1 LKVLKKDITTDLDH
15 IYIVPL
21 SDFHLGDPLFDRE
34 KLQGYVDWILNTP
47 NAYTIING
55 DVFDCAIMG
64 SKGNPYDAVMT
75 VQAAKKVAKEILY
88 PIRDRILGVTTG
100 NHERRI
106 YKATGND
113 VSEDLAMMLDV
124 EDLYDAFGLIIHIVI
139 NEQTS
144 YVIYVKHG
152 AGGGKTQAYRLK
164 KLKELADIV
173 KDADIYLIGHVH
185 DVLTFSLNPYFIDTE
200 TGAKKQM
207 KQTYVSSGSYLNYG
221 GYAEDL
227 NFEPGK
233 MGSPRLRL
241 NTEHKDCHV
250 SI

>member
-1 LKVLKKDITTDLDH
+1 MKVLKKNIITDLDH

-21 SDFHLGDPLFDRE
+21 SDFHLGDPLFDRK
-34 KLQGYVDWILNTP
+34 KLQGYVDWILKTP

-55 DVFDCAIMG
+55 DVFDCAIME
-64 SKGNPYDAVMT
+64 SKGDTYDAVMT
-75 VQAAKKVAKEILY
+75 VQTAKKVAKEILY

-100 NHERRI
+100 NHEKRI
-106 YKATGND
+106 YKSTGND

-124 EDLYDAFGLIIHIVI
+124 EDLYDARGLILYININNKIVY
-139 NEQTS
+139 T
-144 YVIYVKHG
+144 VYVKHG
-152 AGGGKTQAYRLK
+152 NGGGKTQAYRLK
-164 KLKELADIV
+164 KLKELTDIV
-173 KDADIYLIGHVH
+173 KDADVYIIGHVH
-185 DVLTFSLNPYFIDTE
+185 DVLTFSLNPYFIDME
-200 TGAKKQM
+200 TGEEKQR

-233 MGSPRLRL
+233 MGSPRIRL
-241 NTEHKDCHV
+241 NGNKKDVHV

>member
-1 LKVLKKDITTDLDH
+1 M
-15 IYIVPL
+15 
-21 SDFHLGDPLFDRE
+21 
-34 KLQGYVDWILNTP
+34 QGYVDWILKTP
-47 NAYTIING
+47 NAYTFING

-75 VQAAKKVAKEILY
+75 VQAAKKIAKEILS
-88 PIRDRILGVTTG
+88 PIKDRILGVTTG

-113 VSEDLAMMLDV
+113 VSEDLAMMLNV
-124 EDLYDAFGLIIHIVI
+124 EDLYDASGLILHINI
-139 NEQTS
+139 NDRIT
-144 YVIYVKHG
+144 YIIYMKHG

-164 KLKELADIV
+164 KLKELSDIV
-173 KDADIYLIGHVH
+173 KDVDIYIIGHVH
-185 DVLTFSLNPYFIDTE
+185 DVLTFSLNPYFVDVE
-200 TGAKKQM
+200 TGENVQK

-233 MGSPRLRL
+233 MGSPRIRL
-241 NTEHKDCHV
+241 NVVKKDVHV